1 MSEYELA
8 DLVRSISADSLVFLP
23 MLLSVVSGYLV
34 VAWVVGARLTLA
46 QVSLVNTLFLSVV
59 TMFCFGWVNRVQ
71 LALVYQSELL
81 DLNPARHELIGP
93 WLVPATL
100 AYVSITAIACIKFMW
115 DIRHHPAR

>member
-46 QVSLVNTLFLSVV
+46 QVSLVNTLFVSVV
-59 TMFCFGWVNRVQ
+59 MMFCFGWVNRVQ
-71 LALVYQSELL
+71 LALVLL
-81 DLNPARHELIGP
+81 LCRCWSSCCVAAGP
-93 WLVPATL
+93 SVVSLPVLLCLVL
-100 AYVSITAIACIKFMW
+100 
-115 DIRHHPAR
+115 

>member
-46 QVSLVNTLFLSVV
+46 QVSLVNTLFVSVV

-81 DLNPARHELIGP
+81 DLNPARRELIGP

-115 DIRHHPAR
+115 DIRHHPAQ